1 MHFDEIAKG
10 LSSNLQ
16 NLSYINQL
24 ITSDWPFPFGAP
36 NSAQTLN
43 QNTLMERQLL
53 TEMY

>member
-10 LSSNLQ
+10 LSS
-16 NLSYINQL
+16 INQL
-24 ITSDWPFPFGAP
+24 ITSDWPFPFGTP

-43 QNTLMERQLL
+43 QNTLMERRLL